1 MRCEH
6 NEIEITSFKKGTIQE
21 KGDKVMLTREEMI
34 ELKSVVRRAM
44 EEQMEMYSEV
54 WLTGDELVN
63 TFGTFTKSWLKR
75 YGHSLPRK
83 LPRVTDENG
92 ERHGNIWLYPRNK
105 IQRMFASGEI
115 ENLLC
120 RAVVG

>member
-1 MRCEH
+1 M
-6 NEIEITSFKKGTIQE
+6 
-21 KGDKVMLTREEMI
+21 TREEMI
-34 ELKSVVRRAM
+34 ELKAVIRRTM

-54 WLTGDELVN
+54 WLTGDELAKY
-63 TFGTFTKSWLKR
+63 FGTFKKAWLDR

-83 LPRVTDENG
+83 RPRVTDESG
-92 ERHGNIWLYPRNK
+92 ETHAAAWLYPRNK

-115 ENLLC
+115 EMLVC